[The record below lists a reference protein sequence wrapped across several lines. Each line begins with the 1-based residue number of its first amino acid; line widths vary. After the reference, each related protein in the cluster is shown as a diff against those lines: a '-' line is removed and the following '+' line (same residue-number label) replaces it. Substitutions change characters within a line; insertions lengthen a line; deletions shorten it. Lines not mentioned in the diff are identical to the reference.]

1 LHWFSCYTGFSVI
14 LKGYAMYNL
23 TVSLDPVIVR
33 EARIRAIGEG
43 TSVSAMVREFLQ
55 HYVKL
60 GSAALKP
67 ATAEAAQVPAKQTP
81 MEHFL
86 ELAKTSS
93 YNSGGFKFDREAL
106 YDRKLPGR

>member
-1 LHWFSCYTGFSVI
+1 
-14 LKGYAMYNL
+14 MYNL

-60 GSAALKP
+60 GAAALK
-67 ATAEAAQVPAKQTP
+67 TWDEEAERKAKQSAA
-81 MEHFL
+81 MAHFL
-86 ELAKTSS
+86 ELAKTSK
-93 YNSGGFKFDREAL
+93 YNSGDAGWNREAL
-106 YDRKLPGR
+106 YDRKIAGR

>member
-1 LHWFSCYTGFSVI
+1 
-14 LKGYAMYNL
+14 MYNL

-60 GSAALKP
+60 GSAALKS
-67 ATAEAAQVPAKQTP
+67 ATEDATKPSAQQAAMARFIERAK
-81 MEHFL
+81 
-86 ELAKTSS
+86 SS
-93 YNSGGFKFDREAL
+93 PYHSGDQKWNRDEL
-106 YDRKLPGR
+106 YDRKIAGR

>member
-1 LHWFSCYTGFSVI
+1 
-14 LKGYAMYNL
+14 MYNL

-67 ATAEAAQVPAKQTP
+67 AAKESAAQSAQQTV
-81 MEHFL
+81 MEQFI
-86 ELAKTSS
+86 ERAKTSP
-93 YNSGGFKFDREAL
+93 YNSGDVKWNREAL
-106 YDRKLPGR
+106 YDRKIAGR

>member
-1 LHWFSCYTGFSVI
+1 
-14 LKGYAMYNL
+14 MYNL

-60 GSAALKP
+60 GSAVLTS
-67 ATAEAAQVPAKQTP
+67 ATAQAVALPAQKTP
-81 MEHFL
+81 MERFI
-86 ELAKTSS
+86 ERAKASPYS
-93 YNSGGFKFDREAL
+93 SGGVKWDREAL
-106 YDRKLPGR
+106 YDRKVGSK

>member
-1 LHWFSCYTGFSVI
+1 
-14 LKGYAMYNL
+14 MYNL

-60 GSAALKP
+60 GSAVLNSAAS
-67 ATAEAAQVPAKQTP
+67 ATTESAAPKAKTP
-81 MEHFL
+81 GERFA
-86 ELAKTSS
+86 ELAQQST
-93 YNSGGFKFDREAL
+93 YNSGGVKWDRNAL
-106 YDRKLPGR
+106 YDRKIAGR

>member
-1 LHWFSCYTGFSVI
+1 
-14 LKGYAMYNL
+14 MYNL

-55 HYVKL
+55 HYVRL

-67 ATAEAAQVPAKQTP
+67 KEEAVAMQSPQERAI
-81 MEHFL
+81 EGFL
-86 ELAKTSS
+86 ELAKTST
-93 YNSGGFKFDREAL
+93 YNSGDTPWNREAL
-106 YDRKLPGR
+106 YDRKIAGR